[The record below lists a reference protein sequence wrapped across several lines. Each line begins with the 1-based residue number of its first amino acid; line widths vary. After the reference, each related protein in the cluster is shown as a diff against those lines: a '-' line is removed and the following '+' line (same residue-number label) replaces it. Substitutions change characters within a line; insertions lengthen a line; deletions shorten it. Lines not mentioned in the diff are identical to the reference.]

1 MVEHTAG
8 LHFAARRRIGASAFI
23 RSDRNIRMPRTIAI
37 IDDDEAVRDSLAAL
51 LSSAG
56 YEVSTFGNSA
66 EFLAVAPTTEPDGVI
81 LDHQMRGLTG
91 VELAER
97 LGRGSL
103 RNKIVMISGNVTD
116 TIRSR
121 ARRAGVAAILDK
133 PFSDDALLATI
144 EAALGGTSRD

>member
-1 MVEHTAG
+1 M
-8 LHFAARRRIGASAFI
+8 
-23 RSDRNIRMPRTIAI
+23 
-37 IDDDEAVRDSLAAL
+37 
-51 LSSAG
+51 
-56 YEVSTFGNSA
+56 
-66 EFLAVAPTTEPDGVI
+66 
-81 LDHQMRGLTG
+81 
-91 VELAER
+91 ELAER

-103 RNKIVMISGNVTD
+103 HNKIVMISGNVTD